1 MKVIIMLALVLAA
14 VFAAN
19 VVEKEGKLHFEADSH
34 PESPIGLLMKG
45 LINPKNEGEN
55 NIQTFFRLAEQLIP
69 LAQNSMSDKTSSN
82 LKFTRFW
89 CYGSAG
95 DAISVCFYANAE
107 LWVGWRV
114 SQLGVTGSYNVTY
127 TPFTLFRAGGNAS
140 ASSYPAE
147 VSYGAYFGIVDLQL
161 PINLLLAQRQ
171 ICWSARFAL
180 MPTSAYTSITT
191 NLLQCQRSVPDLT
204 PWTCDR
210 VKGAEFRHLQWN
222 FTDGL
227 FINLLP
233 YTCINF

>member
-107 LWVGWRV
+107 LWVGW
-114 SQLGVTGSYNVTY
+114 
-127 TPFTLFRAGGNAS
+127 
-140 ASSYPAE
+140 
-147 VSYGAYFGIVDLQL
+147 
-161 PINLLLAQRQ
+161 
-171 ICWSARFAL
+171 
-180 MPTSAYTSITT
+180 
-191 NLLQCQRSVPDLT
+191 
-204 PWTCDR
+204 
-210 VKGAEFRHLQWN
+210 
-222 FTDGL
+222 
-227 FINLLP
+227 
-233 YTCINF
+233 